1 MSKVVSFP
9 QARIPLGWA
18 MVNGSRVAV
27 EIDQEW
33 LRALTDLL
41 NRTGGVS
48 GDTSFDQYIPMFFD
62 TPHTDATAREAMT
75 MIDELRNEML
85 SSRGDNLT
93 ATMIDELRNELA
105 SARSEQQQLRS
116 MLEELATQMQSNPTT
131 DFRNRI
137 EDIEGRLQ

>member
-33 LRALTDLL
+33 LRALTDLVT
-41 NRTGGVS
+41 RTGGVS

-75 MIDELRNEML
+75 MIDELRNE
-85 SSRGDNLT
+85 
-93 ATMIDELRNELA
+93 LA

-116 MLEELATQMQSNPTT
+116 MLEDLASQLQSNPNT

-137 EDIEGRLQ
+137 EQIEDRLQ

>member
-41 NRTGGVS
+41 TRTGGVS
-48 GDTSFDQYIPMFFD
+48 GDTSFEQYIPMFFD
-62 TPHTDATAREAMT
+62 TPHTDATAREAM
-75 MIDELRNEML
+75 
-85 SSRGDNLT
+85 
-93 ATMIDELRNELA
+93 TMIDELRNELA

-137 EDIEGRLQ
+137 EEIEGRLQ

>member
-18 MVNGSRVAV
+18 MVDGSRVAV

-41 NRTGGVS
+41 IRTGGVS

-62 TPHTDATAREAMT
+62 TPHTDATAREA
-75 MIDELRNEML
+75 I
-85 SSRGDNLT
+85 
-93 ATMIDELRNELA
+93 TMIDELRNELA

-116 MLEELATQMQSNPTT
+116 MLEDLASQLQSNPNT

-137 EDIEGRLQ
+137 EQIEDRLQ

>member
-1 MSKVVSFP
+1 
-9 QARIPLGWA
+9 
-18 MVNGSRVAV
+18 MVDGSRVAV

-41 NRTGGVS
+41 TRTGGVS

-75 MIDELRNEML
+75 MIDELRNEL
-85 SSRGDNLT
+85 S
-93 ATMIDELRNELA
+93 

-116 MLEELATQMQSNPTT
+116 MLEELATQMQSNPIT

-137 EDIEGRLQ
+137 EEIEGRLQ

>member
-1 MSKVVSFP
+1 
-9 QARIPLGWA
+9 
-18 MVNGSRVAV
+18 MVDGSRVAV

-41 NRTGGVS
+41 IRTGGVS

-75 MIDELRNEML
+75 MIDELRNE
-85 SSRGDNLT
+85 
-93 ATMIDELRNELA
+93 LA

-116 MLEELATQMQSNPTT
+116 MLEELATQMQSNPIT

-137 EDIEGRLQ
+137 EEIEGRLQ

>member
-18 MVNGSRVAV
+18 MVDGSRVAV

-62 TPHTDATAREAMT
+62 TPHTDTMGREA
-75 MIDELRNEML
+75 IN
-85 SSRGDNLT
+85 
-93 ATMIDELRNELA
+93 MIDELRNELA

-116 MLEELATQMQSNPTT
+116 MLEELATLMQSNPTT

-137 EDIEGRLQ
+137 EEIEGRLQ

>member
-18 MVNGSRVAV
+18 MVDGSRVAV

-41 NRTGGVS
+41 TRTGGVS

-75 MIDELRNEML
+75 MIDELRNE
-85 SSRGDNLT
+85 
-93 ATMIDELRNELA
+93 LA
-105 SARSEQQQLRS
+105 SAKSEQQQLRS
-116 MLEELATQMQSNPTT
+116 MLEDLASQLQSNPNT

-137 EDIEGRLQ
+137 EQIEDRLQ

>member
-62 TPHTDATAREAMT
+62 TPHTDTMGREA
-75 MIDELRNEML
+75 IN
-85 SSRGDNLT
+85 
-93 ATMIDELRNELA
+93 MIDELRNELS

-116 MLEELATQMQSNPTT
+116 MLEELATLMQSNPTT

-137 EDIEGRLQ
+137 EEIEGRLQ

>member
-18 MVNGSRVAV
+18 MVDGSRVAV

-41 NRTGGVS
+41 TRTGGVS
-48 GDTSFDQYIPMFFD
+48 GDTSFEQYIPMFFD
-62 TPHTDATAREAMT
+62 TPHTDATAREAM
-75 MIDELRNEML
+75 
-85 SSRGDNLT
+85 
-93 ATMIDELRNELA
+93 TMIDELRNELA

-137 EDIEGRLQ
+137 EEIEGRLQ

>member
-18 MVNGSRVAV
+18 MVDGSRVAV

-75 MIDELRNEML
+75 MIDELRNE
-85 SSRGDNLT
+85 
-93 ATMIDELRNELA
+93 LA
-105 SARSEQQQLRS
+105 SAKSEQQQLRS
-116 MLEELATQMQSNPTT
+116 MLEDLASQLQSNPTT

-137 EDIEGRLQ
+137 EEIEGRLQ

>member
-18 MVNGSRVAV
+18 MVDGSRVAV

-41 NRTGGVS
+41 TRTGGVS

-75 MIDELRNEML
+75 MIDELRNEL
-85 SSRGDNLT
+85 S
-93 ATMIDELRNELA
+93 

-116 MLEELATQMQSNPTT
+116 MLEELATQMQSNPIT

-137 EDIEGRLQ
+137 EEIEGRLQ

>member
-18 MVNGSRVAV
+18 MVDGSRVAV

-48 GDTSFDQYIPMFFD
+48 GDTSFDQYVPMFFD

-75 MIDELRNEML
+75 MIDELRNE
-85 SSRGDNLT
+85 
-93 ATMIDELRNELA
+93 LA

-116 MLEELATQMQSNPTT
+116 MLEDLASQLQSNPNT

-137 EDIEGRLQ
+137 EQIEDRLQ

>member
-18 MVNGSRVAV
+18 MVDGSRVAV

-41 NRTGGVS
+41 TRTGGVS

-75 MIDELRNEML
+75 MIDELRNE
-85 SSRGDNLT
+85 
-93 ATMIDELRNELA
+93 LA

-116 MLEELATQMQSNPTT
+116 MLEELATQMQSNPIT

-137 EDIEGRLQ
+137 EEIEGRLQ

>member
-18 MVNGSRVAV
+18 MVDGSRVAV

-41 NRTGGVS
+41 IRTGGVS
-48 GDTSFDQYIPMFFD
+48 GDNSFDQYIPMFFD

-75 MIDELRNEML
+75 MIDELRNE
-85 SSRGDNLT
+85 
-93 ATMIDELRNELA
+93 LA

-116 MLEELATQMQSNPTT
+116 MLEDLASQLQSNPNT

-137 EDIEGRLQ
+137 EQIEDRLQ

>member
-18 MVNGSRVAV
+18 MVDGSRVAV

-41 NRTGGVS
+41 IRTGGVS

-75 MIDELRNEML
+75 MIDELRNE
-85 SSRGDNLT
+85 
-93 ATMIDELRNELA
+93 LA

-116 MLEELATQMQSNPTT
+116 MLEDLASQLQSNPNT

-137 EDIEGRLQ
+137 EQIEDRLQ